1 MQIISKNVLYHKEGH
16 EQRINQDFHTCVVRS
31 FCCYIDD
38 ICRYNGKNPDRR
50 MLDGKKYNGKKQLSV
65 ISLINAEKYFQA
77 VAFVSFKG
85 LQKCFFRSIQV
96 DILWSCKVNHVSSF
110 PYNSD
115 VRLPKQAF
123 RKFHSR
129 YWLQLP
135 IEDIALQPSPI
146 YRSL

>member
-77 VAFVSFKG
+77 VALKVSKSAFSEASRSMSSG
-85 LQKCFFRSIQV
+85 LVKSIMSVHFLIIVMYDFQSR
-96 DILWSCKVNHVSSF
+96 LSVNFIAGIGCSS
-110 PYNSD
+110 
-115 VRLPKQAF
+115 
-123 RKFHSR
+123 
-129 YWLQLP
+129 
-135 IEDIALQPSPI
+135 
-146 YRSL
+146 